1 MKHDLSTRSGLA
13 AHALQA
19 GMDSMHFARAEEID
33 PITYHEFI
41 ERPQALMV
49 TATSDDAVL
58 IVCMEPDGQDKI
70 TLPVSRPDQYE
81 AEEDEAPFGAAFFPI
96 SPRAIS
102 SQSRDVK
109 IVALFGPGSL

>member
-13 AHALQA
+13 AHVLQA
-19 GMDSMHFARAEEID
+19 GMDAMHFARAEEID
-33 PITYHEFI
+33 PITYHEFL

-49 TATSDDAVL
+49 TATSENAVL
-58 IVCMEPDGQDKI
+58 VVCMEPDGQDKI
-70 TLPVSRPDQYE
+70 TLPVSRPDHYE
-81 AEEDEAPFGAAFFPI
+81 EEEDEEPFGAAFFPI

-109 IVALFGPGSL
+109 VVALFAFGSL